1 MSKCRSIVYNL
12 LIFCI
17 SVICQRRLKGE
28 VSFRGKFLSHLRD
41 ENELRVLP
49 GRRLPAHIRF
59 IIHTIRTRHAFIG
72 PVTNAAQE
80 KADFSTKKPPK
91 EIILHCVH
99 HSPADQIFIDQ
110 FHNLLDALRTFPSRW
125 FPSTAE
131 VVFTIQIN
139 ARRATLLLIFPTASF
154 KLPSANEIHIL

>member
-80 KADFSTKKPPK
+80 KADFSTKKPQRN
-91 EIILHCVH
+91 
-99 HSPADQIFIDQ
+99 HSS
-110 FHNLLDALRTFPSRW
+110 LC
-125 FPSTAE
+125 
-131 VVFTIQIN
+131 
-139 ARRATLLLIFPTASF
+139 ASF
-154 KLPSANEIHIL
+154 SSWSNIHWSVSQSVGCVTYVSLPLVSVHSRGGLCYSDQCTQSDAAFNISHRIIQAAKR

>member
-59 IIHTIRTRHAFIG
+59 IIHTIRTRYAFIG

-91 EIILHCVH
+91 EIILHCAH

-110 FHNLLDALRTFPSRW
+110 FHNLLDALRTFPFPLVSVHSRGGLYYSDQCTQSDAA
-125 FPSTAE
+125 FNISHRI
-131 VVFTIQIN
+131 IQ
-139 ARRATLLLIFPTASF
+139 AAKR
-154 KLPSANEIHIL
+154 